1 MKSHGVSSCLQSSR
15 WVFRPSR
22 QCDGHHARG
31 RQPSP
36 GFLLKGRRLDI
47 IRVEGGHQIEGRVC
61 VSGAKNSALK
71 LMAATL
77 LAPGKTTLT
86 NVPNISDVHVMG
98 KVLKRMGATI
108 EVVDEHSL
116 EIDTSTVDSWEAPYE
131 LVAKMR
137 ASTAVLGPLL
147 GRMGKAKIAMPGGCN
162 LGARKIDMHILGL
175 ESLGVKFD
183 TDHGYIHAD
192 ATEGLTGATVSLEFA
207 SVGATE
213 NLIMAAVRAKGT
225 TVIDNAAREP
235 EIVDLATMLNE
246 MGANITGAGTPVVTI
261 EGVEELHPT
270 THRVVGDRIE
280 AGTFIVAAA
289 LMAGP
294 KGVDVVGFKP
304 VHLGMVIKKLELM
317 GVNIVNIDDGVH
329 VERAEHIRPVDIQT
343 LPFPGF
349 PTDMQAQIMALS
361 ALADGGSVITENI
374 FENRFM
380 FASEL
385 VRMGA
390 QIRIEG
396 HHAMIH
402 GVKGYSGAQVVSP
415 DLRGGAAL
423 VLAGL
428 IADGVTEVSA
438 IHHIDRGYE
447 HFVKKLV
454 DLGAHVERV
463 TVPDPID
470 D

>member
-1 MKSHGVSSCLQSSR
+1 M
-15 WVFRPSR
+15 
-22 QCDGHHARG
+22 
-31 RQPSP
+31 
-36 GFLLKGRRLDI
+36 DI
-47 IRVEGGHQIEGRVC
+47 IRVEGGYAIDGHVG

-77 LAPGKTTLT
+77 LAPGKTTLE

-98 KVLKRMGATI
+98 KVLKRMGASI
-108 EVVDEHSL
+108 EVVDEHRL
-116 EIDTSTVDSWEAPYE
+116 VIDTSAVDSWEAPYE

-137 ASTAVLGPLL
+137 ASTAVMGPLL
-147 GRMGKAKIAMPGGCN
+147 GRFGRAKIAMPGGCN

-175 ESLGVKFD
+175 EALGVQFD
-183 TDHGYIHAD
+183 TSHGYINA
-192 ATEGLTGATVSLEFA
+192 AAPNGLTGTVVTLEFA

-213 NLIMAAVRAKGT
+213 NLIMAAVRAKGET
-225 TVIDNAAREP
+225 IIDNAAREP
-235 EIVDLATMLNE
+235 EIVDLANMLNE
-246 MGANITGAGTPVVTI
+246 MGAKITGAGTPVVTI
-261 EGVEELHPT
+261 EGVEELHPV

-280 AGTFIVAAA
+280 AGTFIVAGALAA
-289 LMAGP
+289 GDEGLEIT
-294 KGVDVVGFKP
+294 GFNP
-304 VHLGMVIKKLELM
+304 LHLGMVLKKLELM
-317 GVNIVNIDDGVH
+317 GIKTERIQNGVRVH
-329 VERAEHIRPVDIQT
+329 RVERIEPVDIQT

-349 PTDMQAQIMALS
+349 PTDMQAQVMVLS
-361 ALADGGSVITENI
+361 ALADGNSIITENI

-390 QIRIEG
+390 DIRIES

-402 GVKGYSGAQVVSP
+402 GVSGFSGAQVTSP

-428 IADGVTEVSA
+428 VAEGVTEVSA

-447 HFVKKLV
+447 RFVDKLTA
-454 DLGAHVERV
+454 LGAQVVRA
-463 TVPDPID
+463 TVPDSID

>member
-1 MKSHGVSSCLQSSR
+1 M
-15 WVFRPSR
+15 
-22 QCDGHHARG
+22 
-31 RQPSP
+31 
-36 GFLLKGRRLDI
+36 DI
-47 IRVEGGHQIEGRVC
+47 IRVEGGHAIEGSVC

-116 EIDTSTVDSWEAPYE
+116 VIDTSSVDSWEAPYE

-137 ASTAVLGPLL
+137 ASTAVMGPLL
-147 GRMGKAKIAMPGGCN
+147 GRFGRAKIAMPGGCN

-175 ESLGVKFD
+175 EALGVEFD
-183 TDHGYIHAD
+183 TDHGYIYAD
-192 ATEGLTGATVSLEFA
+192 ASKGLTGTSVTLEFA

-213 NLIMAAVRAKGT
+213 NLIMAAVKAKGE

-235 EIVDLATMLNE
+235 EIVDLANMLNK
-246 MGANITGAGTPVVTI
+246 MGAKITGAGTPVVTI
-261 EGVEELHPT
+261 EGVDELHPVE
-270 THRVVGDRIE
+270 HRVVGDRIE
-280 AGTFIVAAA
+280 AGTFLVAGAI
-289 LMAGP
+289 MASGQ
-294 KGVDVVGFKP
+294 GVEVTGFNP
-304 VHLGMVIKKLELM
+304 VHLGMVLRKMELM
-317 GVNIVNIDDGVH
+317 GIRT
-329 VERAEHIRPVDIQT
+329 ERTENGMKVYRADRIAPVDIQT

-349 PTDMQAQIMALS
+349 PTDMQAQVMVLS
-361 ALADGGSVITENI
+361 ALADGTSIITENI

-385 VRMGA
+385 SRMGA
-390 QIRIEG
+390 NIRVED
-396 HHAMIH
+396 HHALIH
-402 GVKGYSGAQVVSP
+402 GVGGFSGAQVVSP

-423 VLAGL
+423 VIAGL
-428 IADGVTEVSA
+428 IAEGVTEVSA
-438 IHHIDRGYE
+438 IHHIYRGYE
-447 HFVKKLV
+447 RFVEKLTA
-454 DLGAHVERV
+454 LGACVERV
-463 TVPDPID
+463 TLPDSID

>member
-1 MKSHGVSSCLQSSR
+1 M
-15 WVFRPSR
+15 
-22 QCDGHHARG
+22 
-31 RQPSP
+31 
-36 GFLLKGRRLDI
+36 DI
-47 IRVEGGHQIEGRVC
+47 IRVEGGRAIEGSVC

-116 EIDTSTVDSWEAPYE
+116 VIDTSSVDSWEAPYE

-137 ASTAVLGPLL
+137 ASTAVMGPLL
-147 GRMGKAKIAMPGGCN
+147 GRFGRAKIAMPGGCN

-175 ESLGVKFD
+175 EALGVEFD
-183 TDHGYIHAD
+183 TDHGYIYAD
-192 ATEGLTGATVSLEFA
+192 ASKGLTGTSVTLEFA

-213 NLIMAAVRAKGT
+213 NLIMAAVKAKGE

-235 EIVDLATMLNE
+235 EIVDLANMLNK
-246 MGANITGAGTPVVTI
+246 MGAKIIGAGTPVVTI
-261 EGVEELHPT
+261 EGVEELHPVE
-270 THRVVGDRIE
+270 HRVVGDRIE
-280 AGTFIVAAA
+280 AGTFLVAGAI
-289 LMAGP
+289 MASEQ
-294 KGVDVVGFKP
+294 GVEVTGFNP
-304 VHLGMVIKKLELM
+304 VHLGMVLRKMELM
-317 GVNIVNIDDGVH
+317 GIRT
-329 VERAEHIRPVDIQT
+329 ERTENGMKVYRADRIAPVDIQT

-349 PTDMQAQIMALS
+349 PTDMQAQVMVLS
-361 ALADGGSVITENI
+361 ALADGTSIITENI

-385 VRMGA
+385 SRMGA
-390 QIRIEG
+390 NIRVED
-396 HHAMIH
+396 HHALIH
-402 GVKGYSGAQVVSP
+402 GVDGFSGAQVVSP

-423 VLAGL
+423 VIAGL
-428 IADGVTEVSA
+428 IAEGVTEVSA
-438 IHHIDRGYE
+438 IHHIYRGYE
-447 HFVKKLV
+447 RFVEKLTA
-454 DLGAHVERV
+454 LGACVERV
-463 TVPDPID
+463 TLPDSID

>member
-1 MKSHGVSSCLQSSR
+1 M
-15 WVFRPSR
+15 
-22 QCDGHHARG
+22 
-31 RQPSP
+31 
-36 GFLLKGRRLDI
+36 DI
-47 IRVEGGHQIEGRVC
+47 IRVEGGHAIEGSVC

-116 EIDTSTVDSWEAPYE
+116 VIDTSSVDSWEAPYE

-137 ASTAVLGPLL
+137 ASTAVMGPLL
-147 GRMGKAKIAMPGGCN
+147 GRFGRAKIAMPGGCN

-175 ESLGVKFD
+175 EALGVEFD
-183 TDHGYIHAD
+183 TDHGYIYAD
-192 ATEGLTGATVSLEFA
+192 ASKGLTGTSVTLEFA

-213 NLIMAAVRAKGT
+213 NLIMAAVKAKGE

-235 EIVDLATMLNE
+235 EIVDLANMLNK
-246 MGANITGAGTPVVTI
+246 MGAKITGAGTPVVTI
-261 EGVEELHPT
+261 EGVDELHPVE
-270 THRVVGDRIE
+270 HRVVGDRIE
-280 AGTFIVAAA
+280 AGTFLVAGVI
-289 LMAGP
+289 MASEQ
-294 KGVDVVGFKP
+294 GVEVTGFNP
-304 VHLGMVIKKLELM
+304 VHLGMVLRKMELM
-317 GVNIVNIDDGVH
+317 GIRT
-329 VERAEHIRPVDIQT
+329 ERTENGMKVYRADRIAPVDIQT

-349 PTDMQAQIMALS
+349 PTDMQAQVMVLS
-361 ALADGGSVITENI
+361 ALADGTSIITENI

-385 VRMGA
+385 SRMGA
-390 QIRIEG
+390 NIRVED
-396 HHAMIH
+396 HHALIH
-402 GVKGYSGAQVVSP
+402 GVDGFSGAQVVSP

-423 VLAGL
+423 VIAGL
-428 IADGVTEVSA
+428 IAEGVTEVSA
-438 IHHIDRGYE
+438 IHHIYRGYE
-447 HFVKKLV
+447 RFVEKLTA
-454 DLGAHVERV
+454 LGACVERV
-463 TVPDPID
+463 ALPDSID

>member
-1 MKSHGVSSCLQSSR
+1 M
-15 WVFRPSR
+15 
-22 QCDGHHARG
+22 
-31 RQPSP
+31 
-36 GFLLKGRRLDI
+36 DI
-47 IRVEGGHQIEGRVC
+47 IRVEGGRAIEGSVC

-116 EIDTSTVDSWEAPYE
+116 VIDTSSVDSWEAPYE

-137 ASTAVLGPLL
+137 ASTAVMGPLL
-147 GRMGKAKIAMPGGCN
+147 GRFGRAKIAMPGGCN

-175 ESLGVKFD
+175 EALGVEFD
-183 TDHGYIHAD
+183 TDHGYIYAD
-192 ATEGLTGATVSLEFA
+192 ASKGLTGTSVTLEFA

-213 NLIMAAVRAKGT
+213 NLIMAAVKAKGE

-235 EIVDLATMLNE
+235 EIVDLANMLNK
-246 MGANITGAGTPVVTI
+246 MGAKITGAGTPVVTI
-261 EGVEELHPT
+261 EGVDELHPVE
-270 THRVVGDRIE
+270 HRVVGDRIE
-280 AGTFIVAAA
+280 AGTFLVAGAI
-289 LMAGP
+289 MASEQ
-294 KGVDVVGFKP
+294 GVEVTGFNP
-304 VHLGMVIKKLELM
+304 VHLGMVLRKMELM
-317 GVNIVNIDDGVH
+317 GIRT
-329 VERAEHIRPVDIQT
+329 ERTENGMKVYRADRIAPVDIQT

-349 PTDMQAQIMALS
+349 PTDMQAQVMVLS
-361 ALADGGSVITENI
+361 ALADGTSIITENI

-385 VRMGA
+385 SRMGA
-390 QIRIEG
+390 NIRVED
-396 HHAMIH
+396 HHALIH
-402 GVKGYSGAQVVSP
+402 GVDGFSGAQVVSP

-423 VLAGL
+423 VIAGL
-428 IADGVTEVSA
+428 IAEGVTEVSA
-438 IHHIDRGYE
+438 IHHIYRGYE
-447 HFVKKLV
+447 RFVEKLTA
-454 DLGAHVERV
+454 LGACVERV
-463 TVPDPID
+463 TLPDSID

>member
-1 MKSHGVSSCLQSSR
+1 M
-15 WVFRPSR
+15 
-22 QCDGHHARG
+22 
-31 RQPSP
+31 
-36 GFLLKGRRLDI
+36 DI
-47 IRVEGGHQIEGRVC
+47 IRVEGGHAIEGSVC

-116 EIDTSTVDSWEAPYE
+116 VIDTSSVDSWEAPYE

-137 ASTAVLGPLL
+137 ASTAVMGPLL
-147 GRMGKAKIAMPGGCN
+147 GRFGRAKIAMPGGCN

-175 ESLGVKFD
+175 EALGVEFD
-183 TDHGYIHAD
+183 TDHGYIYAD
-192 ATEGLTGATVSLEFA
+192 ASKGLTGTSVTLEFA

-213 NLIMAAVRAKGT
+213 NLIMAAVKAKGE

-235 EIVDLATMLNE
+235 EIVDLANMLNK
-246 MGANITGAGTPVVTI
+246 MGAKITGAGTPVVTI
-261 EGVEELHPT
+261 EGVDELHPVE
-270 THRVVGDRIE
+270 HRVVGDRIE
-280 AGTFIVAAA
+280 AGTFLVAGTI
-289 LMAGP
+289 MASEQ
-294 KGVDVVGFKP
+294 GVEVTGFNP
-304 VHLGMVIKKLELM
+304 VHLGMVLRKMELM
-317 GVNIVNIDDGVH
+317 GIRT
-329 VERAEHIRPVDIQT
+329 ERTENGMKVYRADRIAPVDIQT

-349 PTDMQAQIMALS
+349 PTDMQAQVMVLS
-361 ALADGGSVITENI
+361 ALADGTSIITENI

-385 VRMGA
+385 SRMGA
-390 QIRIEG
+390 NIRVED
-396 HHAMIH
+396 HHALIH
-402 GVKGYSGAQVVSP
+402 GVNGFSGAQVVSP

-423 VLAGL
+423 VIAGL
-428 IADGVTEVSA
+428 IAEGVTEVSA
-438 IHHIDRGYE
+438 IHHIYRGYE
-447 HFVKKLV
+447 RFVEKLTA
-454 DLGAHVERV
+454 LGACVERV
-463 TVPDPID
+463 TLPDSID

>member
-1 MKSHGVSSCLQSSR
+1 M
-15 WVFRPSR
+15 
-22 QCDGHHARG
+22 
-31 RQPSP
+31 
-36 GFLLKGRRLDI
+36 DI
-47 IRVEGGHQIEGRVC
+47 IRVEGGHAIEGHVE

-77 LAPGKTTLT
+77 LAPGKTTLE
-86 NVPNISDVHVMG
+86 NVPNISDVHEMG
-98 KVLKRMGATI
+98 KVLKRMGASI
-108 EVVDEHSL
+108 EVVDEHQL
-116 EIDTSTVDSWEAPYE
+116 VIDTSAVDSWEAPYE

-137 ASTAVLGPLL
+137 ASTAVMGPLL
-147 GRMGKAKIAMPGGCN
+147 GRFGKAKIAMPGGCN

-175 ESLGVKFD
+175 EALGVQFD
-183 TDHGYIHAD
+183 TSHGYINA
-192 ATEGLTGATVSLEFA
+192 AAPNGLTGAVVTLEFA

-213 NLIMAAVRAKGT
+213 NLIMAAVRAKGET
-225 TVIDNAAREP
+225 IIDNAAREP
-235 EIVDLATMLNE
+235 EIVDLANMLNE
-246 MGANITGAGTPVVTI
+246 MGARITGAGTPVVTI
-261 EGVEELHPT
+261 EGVDELHPV

-280 AGTFIVAAA
+280 AGTFIVAGALAA
-289 LMAGP
+289 SENGLE
-294 KGVDVVGFKP
+294 VTGFNP
-304 VHLGMVIKKLELM
+304 MHLGVVLKKLELM
-317 GVNIVNIDDGVH
+317 GIDVQRIENGVR
-329 VERAEHIRPVDIQT
+329 VKRVQDIKPVDIQT

-349 PTDMQAQIMALS
+349 PTDMQAQVMVLS
-361 ALADGGSVITENI
+361 ALADGNSIITENI

-402 GVKGYSGAQVVSP
+402 GVPGFSGAQVTSP

-423 VLAGL
+423 VVAGL
-428 IADGVTEVSA
+428 VAEGTTEVSA

-447 HFVKKLV
+447 RFAEKLSA
-454 DLGAHVERV
+454 LGARV
-463 TVPDPID
+463 VRTTAPDVID